1 MWNGNSRPAVFALL
15 LTLAVTVPLRGQNA
29 SGSAVPDS
37 SGAVIRVTLL
47 GTGRPDPVIDRFGP
61 STLIEAG
68 GETLMIDCGRGATQ
82 RLWQLR
88 IPLSRVKEVFFT
100 HLHSDHTVGLP
111 DLWLTGWLPAPFGG
125 RRTPL
130 GVWGPSGTQSMTSAL
145 TKAFAWDL
153 DRRSRGEGLPPTG
166 AILDAHDVRPGVV
179 FERNGVRVTT
189 FLVDHGGLNEPAF
202 GYRVDYRGRSV
213 VISGD
218 TRPTESLIT
227 ASAGAD
233 VIVHEVIAAPAG
245 LLEKSETARRIVGL
259 HTLPEDAGRIFARVR
274 PRLAV
279 YSHVVLLTTDPAF
292 PPPAVTE
299 LVPRTRSTYDG
310 PLEVGEDL
318 MAIEIGREIRVRRG
332 APPKPSGVGGS

>member
-1 MWNGNSRPAVFALL
+1 MWNEKSRPAVFALL
-15 LTLAVTVPLRGQNA
+15 LTLAVSVPLRGQNA
-29 SGSAVPDS
+29 SGSAVTDS
-37 SGAVIRVTLL
+37 SDAVIRVTLL

-68 GETLMIDCGRGATQ
+68 TETLMIDCGRGATQ

-111 DLWLTGWLPAPFGG
+111 DLWLTGWLPTPYGN
-125 RRTPL
+125 RKTPL
-130 GVWGPSGTQSMTSAL
+130 GVWGPEGTRDMTRGL
-145 TKAFAWDL
+145 TQAFAWDL
-153 DRRSRGEGLPPTG
+153 DRRSRGEGLP
-166 AILDAHDVRPGVV
+166 AAAAAFDAHDVRPGVV
-179 FERNGVRVTT
+179 FERNGVRVTAFT
-189 FLVDHGGLNEPAF
+189 VDHGGLLQPAY
-202 GYRVDYRGRSV
+202 GYRVDYKGRSV

-218 TRPTESLIT
+218 TRPIESLIT

-233 VIVHEVIAAPAG
+233 VIVHEVIAAPAA

-318 MAIEIGREIRVRRG
+318 MAIEIGREIRGRRG
-332 APPKPSGVGGS
+332 APPTQPAVRQP